1 MRAAMLETL
10 GFPAF
15 DSQQIAR
22 ICVRLFLAIV
32 CAGALGFERELRGK
46 AAGLRTHMLV
56 GLGAAIFTLTIVESG
71 GRDDALSRVIQGI
84 ATGIGFV
91 GAGAI
96 LKPNAQETQV
106 KGLTTA
112 TSVWLSAA
120 LGVCIG
126 SGQIWLALL
135 ATIFALFTMSVL
147 GKLEREWL
155 ERAPKR

>member
-1 MRAAMLETL
+1 MYEAL
-10 GFPAF
+10 GLPPV
-15 DSQQIAR
+15 DPQQIAR
-22 ICVRLFLAIV
+22 ISVRLLLAIL

-56 GLGAAIFTLTIVESG
+56 GLGAAIFTLTIVESTDNG
-71 GRDDALSRVIQGI
+71 DALSRVIQGV

-96 LKPNAQETQV
+96 LKPNAQESQV

-120 LGVCIG
+120 LGVGIG
-126 SGQIWLALL
+126 AGQIWLVLL
-135 ATIFALFTMSVL
+135 ATVFALFTMSVL
-147 GKLEREWL
+147 GRLEREWL
-155 ERAPKR
+155 EREPKR